1 MSTLRNKVQLI
12 GHLGNDPVIKTTTT
26 GTTYSIIRLATNDLF
41 KNKAGE
47 WVEEVQWHTLVIWGN
62 QNNTIEK
69 KCKRGTKL
77 MVEGKLTYRNYENT
91 DGLKQYVT
99 EIKVDSFLI
108 LSDQNSTS
116 NDNPIPPKDNED
128 DLPF

>member
-12 GHLGNDPVIKTTTT
+12 GHLGNDPIIRTTST
-26 GTTYSIIRLATNDLF
+26 GTNYSVLRLATNDLF

-47 WVEEVQWHTLVIWGN
+47 WVEEVQWHTLVVWGK

-69 KCKRGTKL
+69 KCSRGTKL
-77 MVEGKLTYRNYENT
+77 MVEGKLTYRNYENA
-91 DGLKQYVT
+91 DGVKRYIT

-108 LSDQNSTS
+108 LSDQTCS
-116 NDNPIPPKDNED
+116 NEEIPVLQEED
-128 DLPF
+128 EDELPF

>member
-108 LSDQNSTS
+108 LSDQNGTS
-116 NDNPIPPKDNED
+116 NDSPIPPKDNED

>member
-12 GHLGNDPVIKTTTT
+12 GHLGNDPVIKTTST
-26 GTTYSIIRLATNDLF
+26 GTIYSILRLATNDLF

-47 WVEEVQWHTLVIWGN
+47 WVEEVQWHNLVVWGN
-62 QNNTIEK
+62 QNTTIEK

-77 MVEGKLTYRNYENT
+77 MVEGKLTYRHYENA
-91 DGLKQYVT
+91 DGLKQHVT

-108 LSDQNSTS
+108 LSDPNQTKEELLIQQEE
-116 NDNPIPPKDNED
+116 DND

>member
-12 GHLGNDPVIKTTTT
+12 GHLGNDPIIRTTST
-26 GTTYSIIRLATNDLF
+26 GTNYTVLRLATNDLF

-47 WVEEVQWHTLVIWGN
+47 WVEEVQWHTLVVWGK

-69 KCKRGTKL
+69 KCSRGTKL
-77 MVEGKLTYRNYENT
+77 MVEGKLTYRNYENA
-91 DGLKQYVT
+91 DGVKRYIT

-108 LSDQNSTS
+108 LSDQTCS
-116 NDNPIPPKDNED
+116 NEEIPVLQEED
-128 DLPF
+128 EDELPF

>member
-12 GHLGNDPVIKTTTT
+12 GHLGNDPVIKTTST
-26 GTTYSIIRLATNDLF
+26 GVNYAILRLATNDLF

-47 WVEEVQWHTLVIWGN
+47 WVEEVQWHTLVVWGK
-62 QNNTIEK
+62 QNNTIER
-69 KCKRGTKL
+69 KCSRGTKL

-91 DGLKQYVT
+91 DGTKRYIT

-108 LSDQNSTS
+108 LSDQNCA
-116 NDNPIPPKDNED
+116 NED
-128 DLPF
+128 IPVPQEEDEEDLPF

>member
-1 MSTLRNKVQLI
+1 MSTLRNKVQLV
-12 GHLGNDPVIKTTTT
+12 GHLGNDPLIKTTAT
-26 GTTYSIIRLATNDLF
+26 GTNYSILRLATNDLF

-47 WVEEVQWHTLVIWGN
+47 WVEEVQWHTLVVWGN

-69 KCKRGTKL
+69 KCQRGTKL

-91 DGLKQYVT
+91 DGIKQYVT
-99 EIKVDSFLI
+99 EIKVDSFMV
-108 LSDQNSTS
+108 LSDPSGGKENT
-116 NDNPIPPKDNED
+116 PIPPDDNED

>member
-12 GHLGNDPVIKTTTT
+12 GHLGNDPVIKTTST
-26 GTTYSIIRLATNDLF
+26 GTNYSVLRLATNDLF

-47 WVEEVQWHTLVIWGN
+47 WVEEVQWHTLVVWGN

-69 KCKRGTKL
+69 KCSRGTKL
-77 MVEGKLTYRNYENT
+77 MVEGKLTYRNYEST
-91 DGLKQYVT
+91 DGGKRYVT

-108 LSDQNSTS
+108 LSDQNCSKDDT
-116 NDNPIPPKDNED
+116 PIPQEEEEE

>member
-12 GHLGNDPVIKTTTT
+12 GHLGNDPIIRTTST
-26 GTTYSIIRLATNDLF
+26 GTNYSVLRLATNDLF

-47 WVEEVQWHTLVIWGN
+47 WVEEVQWHTLVVWGK

-69 KCKRGTKL
+69 KCSRGTKL
-77 MVEGKLTYRNYENT
+77 MVEGKLTYRNYENA
-91 DGLKQYVT
+91 DGAKRYLT

-108 LSDQNSTS
+108 LSDQTCS
-116 NDNPIPPKDNED
+116 NED
-128 DLPF
+128 IPVLQEEDEDELPF

>member
-12 GHLGNDPVIKTTTT
+12 GHLGNDPVIKTTST
-26 GTTYSIIRLATNDLF
+26 GTSYSILRLATNDLF

-47 WVEEVQWHTLVIWGN
+47 WVEEVQWHNLVVWGN
-62 QNNTIEK
+62 QNTTIEK
-69 KCKRGTKL
+69 KCRRGTKL
-77 MVEGKLTYRNYENT
+77 MVEGKLTYRNYENA
-91 DGLKQYVT
+91 DGLKQHVT

-108 LSDQNSTS
+108 LSDPNEAKDEILIPQEE
-116 NDNPIPPKDNED
+116 DND

>member
-12 GHLGNDPVIKTTTT
+12 GHLGNDPIIKTTST
-26 GTTYSIIRLATNDLF
+26 GTNYSVLRLATNDLF

-47 WVEEVQWHTLVIWGN
+47 WVEEVQWHTLVIWGK

-69 KCKRGTKL
+69 KCRRGTKL
-77 MVEGKLTYRNYENT
+77 MVEGKLTYRNYENAEGIKT
-91 DGLKQYVT
+91 YIT

-108 LSDQNSTS
+108 LSDQTCS
-116 NDNPIPPKDNED
+116 NED
-128 DLPF
+128 IPVLQEEDEDELPF

>member
-12 GHLGNDPVIKTTTT
+12 GHLGNDPIIKTTST
-26 GTTYSIIRLATNDLF
+26 GTNYSVLRLATNDLF

-47 WVEEVQWHTLVIWGN
+47 WVEEVQWHTLVIWGK

-69 KCKRGTKL
+69 KCRRGTKL
-77 MVEGKLTYRNYENT
+77 MVEGKLTYRNYENAEGIKT
-91 DGLKQYVT
+91 YIT

-108 LSDQNSTS
+108 LSDQTS
-116 NDNPIPPKDNED
+116 SNED
-128 DLPF
+128 IPVLQEEDEDELPF

>member
-12 GHLGNDPVIKTTTT
+12 GHLGNDPIIRTTST
-26 GTTYSIIRLATNDLF
+26 GTNYSVLRLATNDLF

-47 WVEEVQWHTLVIWGN
+47 WVEEVQWHTLVVWGK

-69 KCKRGTKL
+69 KCSRGTKL
-77 MVEGKLTYRNYENT
+77 MVEGKLTYRNYENA
-91 DGLKQYVT
+91 DGVKRYIT

-108 LSDQNSTS
+108 LSDQTCS
-116 NDNPIPPKDNED
+116 NED
-128 DLPF
+128 IPVLQEEDEDELPF

>member
-12 GHLGNDPVIKTTTT
+12 GHLGNDPVIKTTST
-26 GTTYSIIRLATNDLF
+26 GTIYSVLRLATNDLF

-47 WVEEVQWHTLVIWGN
+47 WVEEVQWHTLVVWGK

-69 KCKRGTKL
+69 KCSRGTKL
-77 MVEGKLTYRNYENT
+77 MVEGKLTYRNYET
-91 DGLKQYVT
+91 ADGEKRYIT

-108 LSDQNSTS
+108 LSDQTS
-116 NDNPIPPKDNED
+116 SNED
-128 DLPF
+128 IPVPQEQDEDELPF